1 MERSRHRTLIDP
13 YNRAMSGSGDIL
25 LFGGTFD
32 PPHRAH
38 IELPRLVASKIGCAR
53 IIYIPAARNP
63 LKGEGP
69 TTSTHRVAML
79 RIALAGRT
87 DVEVSP
93 IEIRRFGP
101 SYTIDT
107 LLLLRPCWSG
117 AGRRLLIG
125 SDQAL
130 EFRRWHRW
138 QAILEHATPAVMIRP
153 PLDRDS
159 FATALRER
167 GFDAPAVATWLTW
180 TVDVPRLDIAATA
193 LRADPV
199 AHAADLPP
207 GVLDYILA
215 HGLYGTTP
223 PG

>member
-1 MERSRHRTLIDP
+1 MI
-13 YNRAMSGSGDIL
+13 GSGDIM

-38 IELPRLVASKIGCAR
+38 IELPRLVASAIGCAR

-63 LKGEGP
+63 LKDEGP
-69 TTSTHRVAML
+69 TASVHRLAML

-101 SYTIDT
+101 SYMIDT
-107 LLLLRPCWSG
+107 LMLLRPCWPG
-117 AGRRLLIG
+117 AVRRLLIG

-138 QAILEHATPAVMIRP
+138 EAILDLATPAVMVRP

-167 GFDAPAVATWLTW
+167 GFDASAIARWCAW
-180 TVDVPRLDIAATA
+180 TVDVPHMDIASTA

-207 GVLDYILA
+207 GVLDYIRA
-215 HGLYGTTP
+215 HRLYGTTP
-223 PG
+223 PA